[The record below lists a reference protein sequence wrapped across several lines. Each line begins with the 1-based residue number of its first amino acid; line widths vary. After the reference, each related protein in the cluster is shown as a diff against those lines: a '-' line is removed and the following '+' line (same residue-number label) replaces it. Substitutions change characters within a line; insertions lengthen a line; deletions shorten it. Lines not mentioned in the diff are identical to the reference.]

1 MEFSS
6 VDLDTILMERQREL
20 SFEGIALF
28 DAKRLKRSVGE
39 IPYNANRLELP
50 VPLREIDANPNLE
63 QNPG

>member
-1 MEFSS
+1 
-6 VDLDTILMERQREL
+6 MERQREL

-28 DAKRLKRSVGE
+28 DAKRLKRSVGD